1 MRVLRATAAALSA
14 VLLVSL
20 LVGMTVGASGGRS
33 FTTQLVGANEAP
45 VTGDPDA
52 TGTAQVWINPGLGSV
67 CWSITVAN
75 VEPIG
80 AAHIHRAGV
89 GSPGAVVVPLNPY
102 TGGCA
107 TIKRELALEIL
118 QDPSAFYVNVH
129 NATYPGGA
137 ARGQLS
143 RTP

>member
-20 LVGMTVGASGGRS
+20 LVGMTVGASGGRA
-33 FTTQLVGANEAP
+33 FTTQLAGANEAP
-45 VTGDPDA
+45 VLGDPDA
-52 TGTAQVWINPGLGSV
+52 TGTAQVWINPGLRSV
-67 CWSITVAN
+67 CWSITVDN
-75 VEPIG
+75 VEPIT
-80 AAHIHRAGV
+80 AAHIHLAGV
-89 GSPGAVVVPLNPY
+89 GSAGMVVVPLNPY

-107 TIKRELALEIL
+107 TITRELALRIL
-118 QDPSAFYVNVH
+118 ENPSAYYVNVH